1 MIYADFESILY
12 LELMEIKIQTI
23 LVQINIKIMLGAVM
37 VSIYYVFM
45 INLTYFLSH
54 IYVKMLFKNLCK
66 NFMQEFHYVRTS
78 KIRF

>member
-12 LELMEIKIQTI
+12 LKLMEIKIQTI

-37 VSIYYVFM
+37 ISICYVFM

>member
-37 VSIYYVFM
+37 ISICYVFM

-54 IYVKMLFKNLCK
+54 IYIKMLFKNLCK

>member
-37 VSIYYVFM
+37 ISIYYVFM

>member
-37 VSIYYVFM
+37 ISICYVFM

-54 IYVKMLFKNLCK
+54 IYVKMLFKNLCN

>member
-37 VSIYYVFM
+37 ISICYVFM